1 MKGDIHSF
9 NVMYISMLYTINLQG
24 YEGRIRIGEPPLVDY
39 LPPMYVYEFIMKSK
53 RPDPLATFDT
63 IVYPFDIYIWTFM
76 IISMILQFLMLIAMQ
91 KIWSSLS
98 GNFNINKFVFEG

>member
-1 MKGDIHSF
+1 MAIG
-9 NVMYISMLYTINLQG
+9 QG
-24 YEGRIRIGEPPLVDY
+24 IFAGYRNELIDY

-53 RPDPLATFDT
+53 RPDPLATFAT

-98 GNFNINKFVFEG
+98 GNFSLNNFVQQLYMI